1 MHSWIREPGK
11 SSDMVSVEAI
21 RPERNDAVDTG
32 AVRSFLRQLR
42 KSRLGMLGVAIVV
55 LIAASAILAPLMI
68 THDPTRIMVGPRLAA
83 PSLDF
88 LLGTDQL
95 GRDTFSRIIMG
106 GRIPLLIAFASLG
119 SSLAVGLVLGLV
131 AGFGPRWLD
140 NLLLLFFDTIRS
152 FPGIILALAMIALL
166 GPSLASVILVIAI
179 TSMPIYARVVRTQT
193 EALRSSE
200 YIAAERSLGAG
211 TTRILAVHI
220 LPNVIGPLL
229 VLASMDLPAV
239 IAVGAGLSFLG
250 MGVRPPTPD
259 WGAILNDGYS
269 YIQETPWLVIAGG
282 IPIVLATLGFTF
294 LGEALRDI
302 FDPKLRKDL

>member
-1 MHSWIREPGK
+1 MRSSIHEPGK
-11 SSDMVSVEAI
+11 SSDMVRVEAI
-21 RPERNDAVDTG
+21 SRDANDPIDTG
-32 AVRSFLRQLR
+32 AFSTFLRQLR
-42 KSRLGMLGVAIVV
+42 KNRLGVLGAVLVV
-55 LIAASAILAPLMI
+55 LVFASAIFAPLI
-68 THDPTRIMVGPRLAA
+68 VTHDPTRIMVGPRLAA

-95 GRDTFSRIIMG
+95 GRDTFSRTIMG
-106 GRIPLLIAFASLG
+106 GRIPLFVAFASLG
-119 SSLAVGLVLGLV
+119 SSLAVGLVLGLI

-152 FPGIILALAMIALL
+152 FPSIIFALAMIALL
-166 GPSLASVILVIAI
+166 GPSLASVILVISI

-200 YIAAERSLGAG
+200 YIAAERSMGAG
-211 TTRILAVHI
+211 TTRILAVHV
-220 LPNVIGPLL
+220 LPNVLGPLL
-229 VLASMDLPAV
+229 ILVSMDVPAV
-239 IAVGAGLSFLG
+239 IAVEAGLSFLG

-259 WGAILNDGYS
+259 WGAILNDGYG
-269 YIQETPWLVIAGG
+269 YINQTAWLIIAGG

>member
-1 MHSWIREPGK
+1 MAIVEIIHPEP
-11 SSDMVSVEAI
+11 
-21 RPERNDAVDTG
+21 NDAMG
-32 AVRSFLRQLR
+32 ASRTFWRQFR
-42 KSRLGMLGVAIVV
+42 KNRLGMLGAVLVILIVAMVMF
-55 LIAASAILAPLMI
+55 APLMI
-68 THDPTRIMVGPRLAA
+68 THDPIRIMVGPRLAA

-95 GRDTFSRIIMG
+95 GRDTFSRTIMG
-106 GRIPLLIAFASLG
+106 GRIPLLVAFASLG
-119 SSLAVGLVLGLV
+119 SSLAVGLVLGLI

-152 FPGIILALAMIALL
+152 FPSIIFALAMIALL

-200 YIAAERSLGAG
+200 YIAAERSMGAG
-211 TTRILAVHI
+211 TTRILAVHV
-220 LPNVIGPLL
+220 LPNVLGPLL
-229 VLASMDLPAV
+229 ILVSMDVPAV
-239 IAVGAGLSFLG
+239 IAVEAGLSFLG

-259 WGAILNDGYS
+259 WGAILNDGYN
-269 YIQETPWLVIAGG
+269 YIDRTPWLVIAGG

>member
-1 MHSWIREPGK
+1 
-11 SSDMVSVEAI
+11 MVSTEAI
-21 RPERNDAVDTG
+21 RSEPNDAMGTG
-32 AVRSFLRQLR
+32 AFRSFLGQFR
-42 KSRLGMLGVAIVV
+42 KNRLGVLGAVLVIVIVAT
-55 LIAASAILAPLMI
+55 AIFAPLII
-68 THDPTRIMVGPRLAA
+68 THDPTQIMMGPRLAA
-83 PSLDF
+83 PSIDF

-106 GRIPLLIAFASLG
+106 GRIPLLVAFAALG
-119 SSLAVGLVLGLV
+119 SSLAVGLVLGLI

-140 NLLLLFFDTIRS
+140 NVLLLLFDTIRS
-152 FPGIILALAMIALL
+152 FPGIIFALAMIALL
-166 GPSLASVILVIAI
+166 GPSLTSVILVIAI

-200 YIAAERSLGAG
+200 YIAAERSMGAG
-211 TTRILAVHI
+211 TTRILAVHV
-220 LPNVIGPLL
+220 LPNVVSPLL
-229 VLASMDLPAV
+229 ILVSMDVPAV
-239 IAVGAGLSFLG
+239 IAVEAGLSFLG

-269 YIQETPWLVIAGG
+269 YIGQTPWLVIAGG